1 MHTLALYTVFDQ
13 LNIQIF
19 KGEKIGLIGESGCG
33 KSTLIDLLL
42 SLIQPTK
49 GNILIDNQNLKNGR
63 DKWLDIIGY
72 VPQSIM
78 LMDDSI
84 KQNIAFGI
92 DQKDIDENA
101 LNYALKSVGL
111 DKYFKRNN
119 FDIEKK
125 IGERGVKLSGGQIQR
140 IGIARALYKNPKIL
154 ILDEATSAL
163 DKTTENEIVDSI
175 YSLSKEIT
183 ILMISHRTDILN
195 RCDKVYKVNNKTIE
209 PT

>member
-1 MHTLALYTVFDQ
+1 M
-13 LNIQIF
+13 
-19 KGEKIGLIGESGCG
+19 
-33 KSTLIDLLL
+33 L

-49 GNILIDNQNLKNGR
+49 GTVLIDNQNLNSVR

-72 VPQSIM
+72 VPQSIT

-92 DQKDIDENA
+92 DEKDIDENA
-101 LNYALKSVGL
+101 INYALKSVGL
-111 DKYFKRNN
+111 DNYFKRNN
-119 FDIEKK
+119 IDIEKK

-140 IGIARALYKNPKIL
+140 IGIARALYKNPQIL

-163 DKTTENEIVDSI
+163 DITTENDIVDSI

-183 ILMISHRTDILN
+183 ILIISHRTDILN
-195 RCDKVYKVNNKTIE
+195 SCDKVYKVINKTIE